1 MKRYIRKNILE
12 LAPYS
17 TARDEYK
24 GDIGVFLD
32 ANENPYHSDLNR
44 YPDPYQLKLK
54 KRIAEIKCVEV
65 ENVFLGN
72 GSDEPIDLLFR
83 VFCEPK
89 EDNVVVIIPSYGMY
103 AVSASIN
110 NVEVITVRLDDNF
123 DITCDAL
130 LSAANNRTKMIMLC
144 SPNNPSGNLLNKEQ
158 LVKTIESFDG
168 VVVIDEAYIDFANDK
183 GFLPF
188 LNKHKNLV
196 VLQTLSKAWGMA
208 GVRLGMA
215 FGSKEVVDVLTN
227 VKHPYNI
234 GVHTQELVLNRLE
247 DTSRVEQQ
255 ISEIISQ
262 RVLMADELAKYSF
275 VRRVYPSD
283 SNFILVEVKE
293 PHRLYDYLINEK
305 LIVRDRSGV
314 VGCNNTLR
322 ITIGTPKENQKLI
335 NLIKKY
341 I

>member
-1 MKRYIRKNILE
+1 MKRYIRKNILG

-130 LSAANNRTKMIMLC
+130 LSAANNSTKMIMLC

-188 LNKHKNLV
+188 LNKYKNLV

-215 FGSKEVVDVLTN
+215 FGSKEVVDVMTN
-227 VKHPYNI
+227 VKYPYNI
-234 GVHTQELVLNRLE
+234 GVHTQELVLNQLE

-262 RVLMADELAKYSF
+262 RVLMADELAKHSF

-293 PHRLYDYLINEK
+293 PHRLYDYLINEE

-314 VGCNNTLR
+314 VGCNNALR